1 MDTKMAEIQATLD
14 IYSPDVLALAE
25 THHTETPTEIIGY
38 NFIGSAT
45 DSHHKSGT
53 GLFLKESS

>member
-14 IYSPDVLALAE
+14 IYSPDILALAE
-25 THHTETPTEIIGY
+25 THHTDTPTEIEGY
-38 NFIGSAT
+38 KFVGSTT

-53 GLFLKESS
+53 GLLLKEST